1 VPTVGPV
8 DACCLLFFTSTLQG
22 WGAAWV
28 VGASFF
34 YFAGSKC
41 CTHNLTWTFFVHRF
55 RVSFDAI
62 ISFCL
67 QFASKNV

>member
-28 VGASFF
+28 VGAIFLLCRVQVLHPQFDLDFFRSSFQ
-34 YFAGSKC
+34 SK
-41 CTHNLTWTFFVHRF
+41 F
-55 RVSFDAI
+55 
-62 ISFCL
+62 
-67 QFASKNV
+67 